1 MAFQQGLSG
10 LNAASKSLDIIS
22 NNVANSGNVGFKSA
36 SALFNDVFAAAL
48 TGATAGVQVGVGTQV
63 GAVSQEFSQG
73 NITATSNPL
82 DLAIN
87 GAGFFRLSENGTIT
101 YSRNGQF
108 DVDKDGF
115 IVNSGGRRLTGFPA
129 DARGTILPASP
140 IDLRVDT
147 SDIPPNT
154 SGSIEVG
161 INLDSRDTVPTAAFS
176 ATDASSFNASTAV
189 SVFDSLGNSHIL
201 TMFFRKAGG
210 GDWDMYTSLDG
221 DPAVLSG
228 TSPSIQFDSSGALT
242 AGSTQALSLTIPA
255 SFGASSPQAVT
266 IDFTGSTQ
274 YGSPFGVNRQTQDGF
289 SSGRLSGMTV
299 SNEGVLQGRYTNGQS
314 RNLGQVALTNFA
326 SPNGLLS
333 LGNNLWGESPDSGQP
348 LVGAPGTG
356 SLGLLAAGSVEESNV
371 DLTEELV
378 NMITQQRAYQAN
390 AQSIK
395 TQDSILQTLV
405 NLR

>member
-10 LNAASKSLDIIS
+10 LNAASRSLDVIS

-36 SALFNDVFAAAL
+36 STLFNDVFASAL
-48 TGATAGVQVGVGTQV
+48 NGSASSVQVGVGTQV
-63 GAVSQEFSQG
+63 GAVAQEFSQG
-73 NITATSNPL
+73 NITRTSNPL
-82 DLAIN
+82 DIAIN
-87 GAGFFRLSENGTIT
+87 GGGFFRLSDQGSIT

-108 DVDKDGF
+108 DVDKNGF
-115 IVNSGGRRLTGFPA
+115 IINAGGRRLTGYPA
-129 DARGTILPASP
+129 DERGTIQPAAP
-140 IDLRVDT
+140 IDLRLDS
-147 SDIPPNT
+147 SDLPPKAST
-154 SGSIEVG
+154 AIEVG
-161 INLDSRDTVPTAAFS
+161 INLDSRDTVPTNPFS

-189 SVFDSLGNSHIL
+189 SVFDTLGNPHIL

-210 GDWDMYTSLDG
+210 GEWDMHTSLDG
-221 DPAVLSG
+221 DPAV
-228 TSPSIQFDSSGALT
+228 QSSDKIRFSEAGALT
-242 AGSTQALSLTIPA
+242 AGGAQALSLAIPG
-255 SFGASSPQAVT
+255 SFGASTPQAVT
-266 IDFTGSTQ
+266 LDFTGSSQ
-274 YGSPFGVNRQTQDGF
+274 YGSAFGVNRQTQDGF
-289 SSGRLSGMTV
+289 TSGRLSGMTV
-299 SNEGVLQGRYTNGQS
+299 SKEGVLQGRYTNGQS
-314 RNLGQVALTNFA
+314 RDLGQVALANFA

-356 SLGLLAAGSVEESNV
+356 SLGFLASESVEESNV

-395 TQDSILQTLV
+395 TQDQILQTLV